1 MTTPRRNTL
10 ALRTAILAALATGG
24 LSTQAAFAADGFAI
38 EDNELTITGGGA
50 SASFSQTAS
59 LSSSG
64 VVDHID
70 NVPSTDG
77 VGVPSFAF
85 DLITSGLSNGDYDF
99 RVAVVF
105 DKRNSNSR
113 IEAKI
118 ESLILNV
125 NGATVTGR
133 IPGTPN
139 SLLLLGRDGTGSLE
153 VQMNVTNIA
162 TNGPVSISGNSVT
175 FDGARLI
182 QRIRASNQQFD
193 SIILEEFDET
203 AAYDYRIIVQQKSGP
218 ETITFS
224 TELNDVLTALPKVQ
238 TNTCALPCVA
248 ATDALI
254 LDDNDLAS
262 GFTDAYSVTGSF
274 NVVPSVAASPS
285 PAPSPSA
292 SPIPGSNDDG
302 SSGPFP
308 TPGGTPPDDFDLDD
322 LLGDLD
328 DLLDDLEFDPTSGPS
343 EEQLEQLDAAFD
355 NLENQLE
362 QAQQQL
368 ATGTLSVDQ
377 GFNLLNTGGQTF
389 IKGGEAAGLGGPID
403 VGAAAG
409 TLGGFADVIGGM
421 IAQAGSGTGTGLTPT
436 QIDQIAS
443 FTEDKLTSAANM
455 ISLTTSV
462 ADVEKMMESTADLI
476 TKTLDAGAELSEE
489 LVTAAV
495 QIALKAVNNIVGD
508 VVSKLGLGEGFD
520 VNNAAQVQK
529 LLSEQPGA
537 LTSTLSNTPP
547 LPSREPVKQDEARVA
562 LGENGI
568 DLQAADTIIASLGNI
583 VNPGGVALPGGQTAT
598 GKLLSA
604 LARAFGGGTINAVLG
619 GGLNLQ
625 AATSFAVDVNEIT
638 GALRVRADAESYAAT
653 STAVRLVPATI
664 PEGISYLAD
673 GRAVAVADGVAIE
686 LAPAAADVL
695 GFAAAVQKAGFPATF
710 RDDGSVALNLG
721 NNQRFSGTF
730 AYDNIGSG
738 TTACG
743 AISFSDP
750 QGAVNSA
757 SYAFT
762 MHCAN
767 GITQRLLPFVD
778 NSAFYRAVTN
788 SGLSVRTDRNT
799 GAITIGTVG
808 RFKPSFFV
816 TPLTSADQT
825 YLTQVGTNG
834 FAFRSRDA
842 NGDGRA
848 DYEVISS
855 TGVQILYAMP

>member
-1 MTTPRRNTL
+1 MITPSRNKL
-10 ALRTAILAALATGG
+10 ALRTAILAALAAGG

-50 SASFSQTAS
+50 SAAFSQTAT
-59 LSSSG
+59 LDANG
-64 VVDHID
+64 VVSHIS

-105 DKRNSNSR
+105 DKQGSSQSR
-113 IEAKI
+113 IEARI
-118 ESLILNV
+118 DSLILNV
-125 NGATVTGR
+125 NGTSVTGR
-133 IPGTPN
+133 IPGGTN
-139 SLLLLGRDGTGSLE
+139 SLRLLGRDGSGALE
-153 VQMNVTNIA
+153 VQMNVTNVA
-162 TNGPVSISGNSVT
+162 TNGPVSISGNRVT

-182 QRIRASNQQFD
+182 QRIRASNPQFNT
-193 SIILEEFDET
+193 IILEEFDEM

-224 TELNDVLTALPKVQ
+224 TELNDALTALPKVQ
-238 TNTCALPCVA
+238 TSTCAAPCAA
-248 ATDALI
+248 ATDTLI
-254 LDDNDLAS
+254 LNANELAA
-262 GFTDAYSVTGSF
+262 GFTNAYSVTGSF
-274 NVVPSVAASPS
+274 NVVPYV
-285 PAPSPSA
+285 APSPT
-292 SPIPGSNDDG
+292 PGDSG
-302 SSGPFP
+302 GGGGPFP
-308 TPGGTPPDDFDLDD
+308 TPPDDFDLDD
-322 LLGDLD
+322 LLGDLE
-328 DLLDDLEFDPTSGPS
+328 DLLEDLEFDPTTGPS
-343 EEQLEQLDAAFD
+343 QEQLDQLDEAFG
-355 NLENQLE
+355 NLEDQLTN
-362 QAQQQL
+362 AQEQL
-368 ATGTLSVDQ
+368 ASGQLTVDA

-409 TLGGFADVIGGM
+409 TLGGFADVIAGM
-421 IAQAGSGTGTGLTPT
+421 VTQATSGSGTGLSQQQIT
-436 QIDQIAS
+436 QIAT
-443 FTEDKLTSAANM
+443 FTEDKLESAANM
-455 ISLTTSV
+455 ISLTTTV

-476 TKTLDAGAELSEE
+476 NKTLDAGAELSPE

-495 QIALKAVNNIVGD
+495 QIALKAVNNIAGD
-508 VVSKLGLGEGFD
+508 VVGKLGLSVD
-520 VNNAAQVQK
+520 ISNADAVK
-529 LLSEQPGA
+529 ALLSNEPTA
-537 LTSTLSNTPP
+537 LSQTIQNTPAIQSREKVNANEAKLALSN
-547 LPSREPVKQDEARVA
+547 S
-562 LGENGI
+562 GI
-568 DLQAADTIIASLGNI
+568 IDAQAADNIVAALGAI
-583 VNPGGVALPGGQTAT
+583 VNPSGVALPGGQTAT

-604 LARAFGGGTINAVLG
+604 LSRAFGGGGVNAVLG

-625 AATSFAVDVNEIT
+625 AATSFAVDVDAVT
-638 GALRVRADAESYAAT
+638 GALTVRAGTEAYAAT
-653 STAVRLVPATI
+653 STAVRLVPSTI

-695 GFAAAVQKAGFPATF
+695 GFAAAVQRAGFPATF
-710 RDDGSVALNLG
+710 RTDGSVALALG

-730 AYDNIGSG
+730 AYDNLGSR
-738 TTACG
+738 ASNCG
-743 AISFSDP
+743 AMSFSDP

-762 MHCAN
+762 LHCAN
-767 GITQRLLPFVD
+767 GATQRLLPFVD
-778 NSAFYRAVTN
+778 NSAFYGAVAN
-788 SGLSVRTDRNT
+788 SGLTVRTDRNT

-816 TPLTSADQT
+816 TPLTTADQT

>member
-1 MTTPRRNTL
+1 MITPSRNKL
-10 ALRTAILAALATGG
+10 ALRTAILAALAAGG
-24 LSTQAAFAADGFAI
+24 LSSQAAFAADGFAI

-50 SASFSQTAS
+50 SASFSQTAT
-59 LSSSG
+59 LSANG
-64 VVDHID
+64 VVSHISD
-70 NVPSTDG
+70 VPSTDG
-77 VGVPSFAF
+77 VGIPSFSF
-85 DLITSGLSNGDYDF
+85 DLITSGLTAGDYDF

-105 DKRNSNSR
+105 DKQGSTQSR

-125 NGATVTGR
+125 SAGGAVTGR
-133 IPGTPN
+133 IPGSPN
-139 SLLLLGRDGTGSLE
+139 ALRLLGRNGNGALE
-153 VQMNVTNIA
+153 VQMNVTNLS

-182 QRIRASNQQFD
+182 QRIRSSNPSFD
-193 SIILEEFDET
+193 SIILEEFDES

-224 TELNDVLTALPKVQ
+224 TELSNVLTALPKVQ
-238 TNTCALPCVA
+238 TSTCAAPCA
-248 ATDALI
+248 TATDVLI
-254 LDDNDLAS
+254 LNANELAA
-262 GFTDAYSVTGSF
+262 GFTNAYSVTGSF
-274 NVVPSVAASPS
+274 NVVPYVSPS
-285 PAPSPSA
+285 PTASPSA
-292 SPIPGSNDDG
+292 SPSPSPSVGGGGGGSD
-302 SSGPFP
+302 P
-308 TPGGTPPDDFDLDD
+308 TPTPSIDFDLDD
-322 LLGDLD
+322 LLGDLEN
-328 DLLDDLEFDPTSGPS
+328 LLDELEFDPTNGPS
-343 EEQLEQLDAAFD
+343 QEQLEQLDQAFG
-355 NLENQLE
+355 NLENQLAN
-362 QAQQQL
+362 AQQQL
-368 ATGTLSVDQ
+368 ESGTLSVDA

-389 IKGGEAAGLGGPID
+389 LKGGEAAGLGGPID

-409 TLGGFADVIGGM
+409 TLGGFADVIAGM
-421 IAQAGSGTGTGLTPT
+421 VTQAGNGSGLSPQ
-436 QIDQIAS
+436 QITQIAS
-443 FTEDKLTSAANM
+443 FTEDKLGAAANM
-455 ISLTTSV
+455 ISLTTTV

-476 TKTLDAGAELSEE
+476 NKTLDAGAELSPE

-495 QIALKAVNNIVGD
+495 QIALKAVNNIAGD
-508 VVSKLGLGEGFD
+508 VVGKLGLQVDINDASSLQNLLRSEPAALSQTIQNTPAIQSRQRVD
-520 VNNAAQVQK
+520 ANNARLA
-529 LLSEQPGA
+529 LS
-537 LTSTLSNTPP
+537 
-547 LPSREPVKQDEARVA
+547 D
-562 LGENGI
+562 NGI
-568 DLQAADTIIASLGNI
+568 DAQTADTIVAALGTI
-583 VNPGGVALPGGQTAT
+583 VNPTGVALPGGQTAT

-604 LARAFGGGTINAVLG
+604 LSRAFGGGTVNAVLG

-625 AATSFAVDVNEIT
+625 AATSFAVDVDAVT

-695 GFAAAVQKAGFPATF
+695 GFAAAVQRAGFPATF
-710 RDDGSVALNLG
+710 RTDGSVALALS

-730 AYDNIGSG
+730 AYDNIGSISSN
-738 TTACG
+738 CG

-762 MHCAN
+762 LHCAN
-767 GITQRLLPFVD
+767 GITQRILPFVD
-778 NSAFYRAVTN
+778 NSAFYTAVAN
-788 SGLSVRTDRNT
+788 AGLTVRTDRNT

-816 TPLTSADQT
+816 TPLTTADQT

-834 FAFRSRDA
+834 FAFRSRDE

>member
-1 MTTPRRNTL
+1 MITPSRNKL
-10 ALRTAILAALATGG
+10 ALRTAILAALAAGG

-50 SASFSQTAS
+50 SAAFSQTAT
-59 LSSSG
+59 LDANG
-64 VVDHID
+64 VVSHIS

-105 DKRNSNSR
+105 DKQGSSQSR

-125 NGATVTGR
+125 NGTSVTGR
-133 IPGTPN
+133 IPGGTN
-139 SLLLLGRDGTGSLE
+139 SLRLLGRDGSGSLQ
-153 VQMNVTNIA
+153 VQMNVTNVS
-162 TNGPVSISGNSVT
+162 TNGPVSISGNRVT

-182 QRIRASNQQFD
+182 QRIRASNPQFD
-193 SIILEEFDET
+193 SIILEEFDEL

-224 TELNDVLTALPKVQ
+224 TELNDALTALPKVQ
-238 TNTCALPCVA
+238 TGTCATPCA
-248 ATDALI
+248 TATDVLI
-254 LDDNDLAS
+254 LNTYELAA
-262 GFTDAYSVTGSF
+262 GFTNAYSVTGSF
-274 NVVPSVAASPS
+274 NVVPFVA
-285 PAPSPSA
+285 PSA
-292 SPIPGSNDDG
+292 SPAPIGDG
-302 SSGPFP
+302 GGGIVVPPFD
-308 TPGGTPPDDFDLDD
+308 PDDFDLDD
-322 LLGDLD
+322 LLGDLEN
-328 DLLDDLEFDPTSGPS
+328 LLEDLEFDPTTGPS
-343 EEQLEQLDAAFD
+343 QEQLAQLDQAFG
-355 NLENQLE
+355 NLENQLA

-368 ATGTLSVDQ
+368 ASGTLTVDS

-409 TLGGFADVIGGM
+409 TLGGFADVIAGM
-421 IAQAGSGTGTGLTPT
+421 VTQATSGTGTGLSPQ
-436 QIDQIAS
+436 QITQIAS
-443 FTEDKLTSAANM
+443 FTEDKLGAAANM
-455 ISLTTSV
+455 ISLTTTV

-476 TKTLDAGAELSEE
+476 NKTLDAGAELSPE

-495 QIALKAVNNIVGD
+495 QIALKAVNNIAGD
-508 VVSKLGLGEGFD
+508 VATKLGIGNVDFS
-520 VNNAAQVQK
+520 NATQVQDLLRSQPSALSQTIQNTPSIQSREKVKSEDAK
-529 LLSEQPGA
+529 LA
-537 LTSTLSNTPP
+537 LSN
-547 LPSREPVKQDEARVA
+547 
-562 LGENGI
+562 NGI
-568 DLQAADTIIASLGNI
+568 DAQTADTIVAALGAI
-583 VNPGGVALPGGQTAT
+583 VNPSGVALPGGQTAT

-604 LARAFGGGTINAVLG
+604 LSRAFGGGTVNAVLG

-625 AATSFAVDVNEIT
+625 AATSFAVDVDAVT
-638 GALRVRADAESYAAT
+638 GALRVRADAEAYAAT

-695 GFAAAVQKAGFPATF
+695 GFAAAVQRAGFPATF
-710 RDDGSVALNLG
+710 RTDGSVALALG

-730 AYDNIGSG
+730 AYDNIGSI
-738 TTACG
+738 TSNCG

-762 MHCAN
+762 LHCAN
-767 GITQRLLPFVD
+767 GITQRILPFVD
-778 NSAFYRAVTN
+778 NSAFYSAVAN
-788 SGLSVRTDRNT
+788 SGLTVRTDRNT
-799 GAITIGTVG
+799 GALTIGTVG

-816 TPLTSADQT
+816 TPLTTADQT